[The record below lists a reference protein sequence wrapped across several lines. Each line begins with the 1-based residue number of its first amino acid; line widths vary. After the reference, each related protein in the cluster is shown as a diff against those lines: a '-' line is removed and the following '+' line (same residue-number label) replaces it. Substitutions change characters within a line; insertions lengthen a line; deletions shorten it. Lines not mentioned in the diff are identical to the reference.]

1 MRKPLRIVL
10 LSLAVAVLGGVLVT
24 GPVGYRFEE
33 SVGLHWLFQF
43 RGPIDPPPQVAIVT
57 LDERPDEL
65 VDLAARHAESPVC
78 PDLSTRRIT
87 TVWPRCLYGHLIEG
101 LARRGAAVIAL
112 DVAFDEPDQTAEDEA
127 LADSIR
133 RVGRV
138 VLFEKLIIEKLAG
151 DDIVAES
158 LISPIGPI
166 RKAAAGL
173 GPFPLPKIP
182 VRITQFWAFKKS
194 AGDIP
199 TLPVVAL
206 HVFAGS
212 TLARFVAM
220 VEAAGG
226 TKVKGVAEGRQSPPG
241 SAEALRDVIRNLKR
255 TVGADPALSRKLLE
269 TLAQNAPGV
278 ASSEGSLLRA
288 LTLVHTGRHAHH
300 LNFYGPPGTIRT
312 IPASAVFGAD
322 SESEGPDLAGAV
334 IFVGASELS
343 RVDQVDSFYT
353 VFSTDDGIDV
363 SGVEILASAFAN
375 LLTGRTIDRPGIAT
389 ALALVVVFGILIGS
403 VAYLIPGWKAV
414 VAVAAIG
421 TLYLIGAHTLFARQ
435 DLWIPFAVPLI
446 VQIPAALL
454 CGLLMQY
461 LDARGAWEKVDRAL
475 RYYVPERVA
484 KALALDAK
492 PDAGA
497 RQVYGAYLATDVEHY
512 TTVSEKMQPLAL
524 RSYMNEY
531 FDLVIRAVEPSGADL
546 INPHA
551 DSLMCLWEEEDAQS
565 TAAHL
570 SCEAALAILHAV
582 EEFNHRFSDRALKTR
597 IGLHEGAAA
606 IGNVGGGGRFRY
618 ELTGDA
624 VNIASRLETL
634 NKTLAT
640 TVLVSGRIAANAPNF
655 RFRPVGAF
663 VLLGRTSPL
672 PVLELIGRQD
682 AIGTEG
688 QDLGDRFA
696 NALELFEGERWAE
709 AGVAFDELAADYPLD
724 GPSRFYRDLSRRYL
738 AAPPPEGATVYM
750 DRK

>member
-212 TLARFVAM
+212 TLARFVAL

-226 TKVKGVAEGRQSPPG
+226 TKVEGLAEDRQSPPG
-241 SAEALRDVIRNLKR
+241 AAEALRDVIRNLKR

-269 TLAQNAPGV
+269 TLAQNAP
-278 ASSEGSLLRA
+278 LR
-288 LTLVHTGRHAHH
+288 G
-300 LNFYGPPGTIRT
+300 
-312 IPASAVFGAD
+312 
-322 SESEGPDLAGAV
+322 
-334 IFVGASELS
+334 
-343 RVDQVDSFYT
+343 
-353 VFSTDDGIDV
+353 
-363 SGVEILASAFAN
+363 
-375 LLTGRTIDRPGIAT
+375 
-389 ALALVVVFGILIGS
+389 
-403 VAYLIPGWKAV
+403 
-414 VAVAAIG
+414 
-421 TLYLIGAHTLFARQ
+421 
-435 DLWIPFAVPLI
+435 
-446 VQIPAALL
+446 
-454 CGLLMQY
+454 
-461 LDARGAWEKVDRAL
+461 
-475 RYYVPERVA
+475 
-484 KALALDAK
+484 K
-492 PDAGA
+492 P
-497 RQVYGAYLATDVEHY
+497 
-512 TTVSEKMQPLAL
+512 
-524 RSYMNEY
+524 
-531 FDLVIRAVEPSGADL
+531 PSGLD
-546 INPHA
+546 PGPYR
-551 DSLMCLWEEEDAQS
+551 
-565 TAAHL
+565 AA
-570 SCEAALAILHAV
+570 C
-582 EEFNHRFSDRALKTR
+582 
-597 IGLHEGAAA
+597 
-606 IGNVGGGGRFRY
+606 
-618 ELTGDA
+618 
-624 VNIASRLETL
+624 
-634 NKTLAT
+634 
-640 TVLVSGRIAANAPNF
+640 P
-655 RFRPVGAF
+655 
-663 VLLGRTSPL
+663 SP
-672 PVLELIGRQD
+672 
-682 AIGTEG
+682 
-688 QDLGDRFA
+688 
-696 NALELFEGERWAE
+696 
-709 AGVAFDELAADYPLD
+709 
-724 GPSRFYRDLSRRYL
+724 
-738 AAPPPEGATVYM
+738 
-750 DRK
+750 